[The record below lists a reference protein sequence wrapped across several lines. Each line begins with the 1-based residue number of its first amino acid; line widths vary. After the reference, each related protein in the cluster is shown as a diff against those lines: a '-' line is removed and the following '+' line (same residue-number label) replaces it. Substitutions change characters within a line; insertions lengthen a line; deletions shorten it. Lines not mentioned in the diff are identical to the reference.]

1 MYPNNGAKSTVAK
14 YCAELN
20 MAAAVPVSL
29 VGNQATVILLFAG
42 NAGASAIPK
51 RNLKINST
59 TTAIKP
65 AKKPV
70 NPVINVK
77 KDHTKRLI
85 AYIFLDPKRSKSH
98 PPGSWART
106 YDQPNA
112 EKIYPI
118 DTESKCKLLANAG
131 PAIESTVRSA

>member
-1 MYPNNGAKSTVAK
+1 VAK
-14 YCAELN
+14 YWAELN

-29 VGNQATVILLFAG
+29 VGNHATVILLFAG
-42 NAGASAIPK
+42 KAGASAIPK
-51 RNLKINST
+51 RNLRINNAI
-59 TTAIKP
+59 TAEKP
-65 AKKPV
+65 TNKPV
-70 NPVINVK
+70 KPVRKVK
-77 KDHTKRLI
+77 KDHTKILSE
-85 AYIFLDPKRSKSH
+85 YTFLDPKRSRSH

-118 DTESKCKLLANAG
+118 DTESRLRLFANAG